1 MDPVQSITLGIAALF
16 LIANALIATCAW
28 QQNMIGHAV
37 VFYVLMAI
45 GVAVLPTGGPMW
57 FLLIIFV
64 STALRSGRLLVKSQR
79 SVASEDAQ

>member
-16 LIANALIATCAW
+16 LIANALIATYAW

-45 GVAVLPTGGPMW
+45 GVAVLPNGGTKW

-64 STALRSGRLLVKSQR
+64 STALRSGRLLVGIQAGER
-79 SVASEDAQ
+79 SEAAQ